1 MRPPVV
7 HEPEVYRVRGAAVLL
22 PADASW
28 LDASEEHR
36 KFLPGVD
43 QAGV

>member
-7 HEPEVYRVRGAAVLL
+7 HEPVRGAAVLL